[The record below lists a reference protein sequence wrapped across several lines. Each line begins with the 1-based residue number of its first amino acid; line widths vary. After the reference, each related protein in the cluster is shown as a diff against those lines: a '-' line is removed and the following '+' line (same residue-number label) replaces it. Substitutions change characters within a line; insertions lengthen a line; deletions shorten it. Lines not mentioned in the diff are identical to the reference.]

1 MSLDDRAVSLFAIN
15 TAFHTYDCQLL
26 HRALFLSLIF
36 LGGADSMNIMSES
49 WPYMQSDILKIEVFE
64 TNLYNNPN

>member
-1 MSLDDRAVSLFAIN
+1 MSLDDSVVSSFAIN
-15 TAFHTYDCQLL
+15 TVFHTYCQLL
-26 HRALFLSLIF
+26 RHALFLSLIF

-49 WPYMQSDILKIEVFE
+49 WPYMQSDILNMEVFE